1 MLCDFTQALI
11 IIKNLWEIT
20 CDVFLCTEAVTW
32 RCSVENVS
40 LKILQNSQ
48 ENTCARISF
57 LISWW
62 PEAGSFI
69 KKESL
74 AQVFSYEFCE
84 MFKKTFFYRTPTATG
99 SVFSGF
105 APKSLRHGCFPKNFT
120 KFFWIV
126 FVQNTIQQ
134 PSLWLQ
140 SCGKYV
146 DILLCFC

>member
-1 MLCDFTQALI
+1 MDNFMLCDLTQALI
-11 IIKNLWEIT
+11 IVENLWEIT

-40 LKILQNSQ
+40 LKFLQNSQ

-84 MFKKTFFYRTPTATG
+84 MFKKTFFYRTPTVTVLFLAG
-99 SVFSGF
+99 LLQRVSRILQNFSE
-105 APKSLRHGCFPKNFT
+105 
-120 KFFWIV
+120 
-126 FVQNTIQQ
+126 
-134 PSLWLQ
+134 
-140 SCGKYV
+140 
-146 DILLCFC
+146 

>member
-1 MLCDFTQALI
+1 MDNFMLCDLTQALI
-11 IIKNLWEIT
+11 IVENLWEIT

-84 MFKKTFFYRTPTATG
+84 MFKKTFFYRTPTVTVLFLAGLLQRVSGTG
-99 SVFSGF
+99 VF
-105 APKSLRHGCFPKNFT
+105 LRILQNF
-120 KFFWIV
+120 
-126 FVQNTIQQ
+126 
-134 PSLWLQ
+134 SE
-140 SCGKYV
+140 
-146 DILLCFC
+146 

>member
-1 MLCDFTQALI
+1 MDNFMLCDLTQALI
-11 IIKNLWEIT
+11 IVENLWEII

-32 RCSVENVS
+32 RCSVENLS

-84 MFKKTFFYRTPTATG
+84 MFKKTFFYRTPTVTVLFLAGLLQRVSGTG
-99 SVFSGF
+99 VF
-105 APKSLRHGCFPKNFT
+105 LRILQNF
-120 KFFWIV
+120 
-126 FVQNTIQQ
+126 
-134 PSLWLQ
+134 SE
-140 SCGKYV
+140 
-146 DILLCFC
+146 

>member
-1 MLCDFTQALI
+1 MDNFMLCDLTQALI
-11 IIKNLWEIT
+11 IVENLWEIT

-40 LKILQNSQ
+40 LEILQNSQ

-84 MFKKTFFYRTPTATG
+84 MFKKTFFYRTPTVTVLFLAGLLQRVSGTG
-99 SVFSGF
+99 VF
-105 APKSLRHGCFPKNFT
+105 LRILQNF
-120 KFFWIV
+120 
-126 FVQNTIQQ
+126 
-134 PSLWLQ
+134 SE
-140 SCGKYV
+140 
-146 DILLCFC
+146 

>member
-1 MLCDFTQALI
+1 MDNFMLCDFTQALI

-20 CDVFLCTEAVTW
+20 CNVFLCTEAVTW

-84 MFKKTFFYRTPTATG
+84 MFKKTFFYRTPTVTVLFLAGLLQRVSGTG
-99 SVFSGF
+99 VF
-105 APKSLRHGCFPKNFT
+105 LRILQNF
-120 KFFWIV
+120 
-126 FVQNTIQQ
+126 
-134 PSLWLQ
+134 SE
-140 SCGKYV
+140 
-146 DILLCFC
+146 

>member
-1 MLCDFTQALI
+1 MDNFMLCDLTQALI
-11 IIKNLWEIT
+11 IVENLWEII

-40 LKILQNSQ
+40 LKFLQNSQ

-84 MFKKTFFYRTPTATG
+84 MFKKTFFYRTPTVTVLFLAGLLQRVSGTG
-99 SVFSGF
+99 VF
-105 APKSLRHGCFPKNFT
+105 LRILQNF
-120 KFFWIV
+120 
-126 FVQNTIQQ
+126 
-134 PSLWLQ
+134 SE
-140 SCGKYV
+140 
-146 DILLCFC
+146 

>member
-1 MLCDFTQALI
+1 MDNFMLCDLTQALI
-11 IIKNLWEIT
+11 IVENLWEIT

-32 RCSVENVS
+32 RCSVENLS

-84 MFKKTFFYRTPTATG
+84 MFKKTFFYRIPTVTVLFLAGLLQRVSGTG
-99 SVFSGF
+99 VF
-105 APKSLRHGCFPKNFT
+105 LRILQNF
-120 KFFWIV
+120 
-126 FVQNTIQQ
+126 
-134 PSLWLQ
+134 SE
-140 SCGKYV
+140 
-146 DILLCFC
+146 

>member
-1 MLCDFTQALI
+1 MDNFMLCDLTQALI
-11 IIKNLWEIT
+11 IVENLWEIT

-48 ENTCARISF
+48 ETTCARISF

-84 MFKKTFFYRTPTATG
+84 MFKKTFFYRTPTVTVLFLAGLLQRVSGTG
-99 SVFSGF
+99 VF
-105 APKSLRHGCFPKNFT
+105 LRILQNF
-120 KFFWIV
+120 
-126 FVQNTIQQ
+126 
-134 PSLWLQ
+134 SE
-140 SCGKYV
+140 
-146 DILLCFC
+146 

>member
-1 MLCDFTQALI
+1 MDNFMLCDLTQALI
-11 IIKNLWEIT
+11 IVENLWEIT

-32 RCSVENVS
+32 RCSVENLS

-84 MFKKTFFYRTPTATG
+84 MFKKTFFYRTPTVTVLFLAG
-99 SVFSGF
+99 LLQRFSGTGVF
-105 APKSLRHGCFPKNFT
+105 LRILQNF
-120 KFFWIV
+120 
-126 FVQNTIQQ
+126 
-134 PSLWLQ
+134 SE
-140 SCGKYV
+140 
-146 DILLCFC
+146 

>member
-1 MLCDFTQALI
+1 MDNFMLCDLTQALI
-11 IIKNLWEIT
+11 IVENLWEIT

-40 LKILQNSQ
+40 LKFLQNSQ

-84 MFKKTFFYRTPTATG
+84 MFKKTFFYRTPTVTVLFLAGLLQRVSGTG
-99 SVFSGF
+99 VF
-105 APKSLRHGCFPKNFT
+105 LRILQNF
-120 KFFWIV
+120 
-126 FVQNTIQQ
+126 
-134 PSLWLQ
+134 SE
-140 SCGKYV
+140 
-146 DILLCFC
+146 

>member
-1 MLCDFTQALI
+1 MDNFMLCDLTQALI
-11 IIKNLWEIT
+11 IVENLWEIT
-20 CDVFLCTEAVTW
+20 CDVFLCTEVVTW

-40 LKILQNSQ
+40 LKFLQNSQ

-84 MFKKTFFYRTPTATG
+84 MFKKTFFYRTPTVTVLFLAGLLQRVSGTG
-99 SVFSGF
+99 VF
-105 APKSLRHGCFPKNFT
+105 LRILQNF
-120 KFFWIV
+120 
-126 FVQNTIQQ
+126 
-134 PSLWLQ
+134 SE
-140 SCGKYV
+140 
-146 DILLCFC
+146 

>member
-1 MLCDFTQALI
+1 MDNFMLCDLTQALI
-11 IIKNLWEIT
+11 IVENLWEIT

-32 RCSVENVS
+32 RCSVENLS

-84 MFKKTFFYRTPTATG
+84 MFKKTFFYRTPTVTVLFLAGLLQRVSGTG
-99 SVFSGF
+99 VF
-105 APKSLRHGCFPKNFT
+105 LRILQNF
-120 KFFWIV
+120 
-126 FVQNTIQQ
+126 
-134 PSLWLQ
+134 SE
-140 SCGKYV
+140 
-146 DILLCFC
+146 